1 MAIINHIRKLN
12 REDDGVSLRIN
23 LEDWATDVP
32 LPPHTSLLGFG
43 ENYELLIYPE
53 WRFVFRPNETYD
65 VLTGMFKVPMP
76 FADAVAWSQ
85 SQLKKTGW
93 VEMPES
99 TFIQAEW
106 ATLKFEFPHLA
117 TRVTMSFR
125 WRSEPLN
132 DTQITIW
139 RVTKHLASDEPIS
152 DSQLSFPIQEEA
164 VK

>member
-12 REDDGVSLRIN
+12 REDDGVSLQIN

-85 SQLKKTGW
+85 SQLKKRGG
-93 VEMPES
+93 S
-99 TFIQAEW
+99 
-106 ATLKFEFPHLA
+106 KCR
-117 TRVTMSFR
+117 RVLLFR
-125 WRSEPLN
+125 QNGRRLSLN
-132 DTQITIW
+132 FRIW
-139 RVTKHLASDEPIS
+139 RLV
-152 DSQLSFPIQEEA
+152 
-164 VK
+164 